1 MDAAWVVA
9 AIGVGGAMF
18 MLWFLSALLREGAL
32 SFRNWAAPKR
42 QGLQRELQIK
52 HLQLLRIAYDGG
64 VCLQAGSNG
73 SYGAVELSENENHEK
88 DEDSALI
95 TLDVRVVSGKRSWR
109 TIHPK
114 PIYVL
119 RERRL

>member
-9 AIGVGGAMF
+9 GIGVGGAMF
-18 MLWFLSALLREGAL
+18 MLWFLSALLREGAP
-32 SFRNWAAPKR
+32 SVRDWAAPKR

-52 HLQLLRIAYDGG
+52 HLQFLRIAYDGG
-64 VCLQAGSNG
+64 VCLQARSNG

-88 DEDSALI
+88 GEHSGLI
-95 TLDVRVVSGKRSWR
+95 TLDVRVTSGKRSWR
-109 TIHPK
+109 TVHPK
-114 PIYVL
+114 PTYVL